1 MTKDTDGK
9 TTVFAN
15 EEYEERAAIL
25 QYDAGM
31 SKAEAEKKAKA
42 LIEKRKMLD
51 KIEKM
56 RENKH

>member
-1 MTKDTDGK
+1 MTDREA
-9 TTVFAN
+9 F
-15 EEYEERAAIL
+15 EERAALL
-25 QYDAGM
+25 QYDAGL

-42 LIEKRKMLD
+42 LMEKREMLD